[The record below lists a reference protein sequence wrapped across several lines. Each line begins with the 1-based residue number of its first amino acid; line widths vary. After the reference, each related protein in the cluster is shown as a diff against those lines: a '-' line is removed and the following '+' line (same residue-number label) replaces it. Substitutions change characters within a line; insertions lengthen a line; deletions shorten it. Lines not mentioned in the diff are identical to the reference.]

1 VDANEVLVCEECV
14 AGERRRSP
22 GLDALL
28 AEDVNGLGPMSVAV
42 FCPQCALVEFGYRAE
57 DEGEAGG

>member
-1 VDANEVLVCEECV
+1 MRFSSARSALRVSD
-14 AGERRRSP
+14 GEAR
-22 GLDALL
+22 GWIALL
-28 AEDVNGLGPMSVAV
+28 AEDVNGLEPMSVAV